1 MTPLLLPSRP
11 ADLNKN
17 LADAA
22 RFFERLARSVPQ
34 PMPPIIEWAEANVHL
49 NGAKGEM
56 FRIDNTPWTRL
67 PIELCFQP
75 HIRSVTYV
83 KPTRTGG
90 SAAGHA
96 VICGWS
102 KVATG
107 QIQYNWP
114 NDGKAEEIWDKEFEK
129 ILAQSIQYR
138 RYIADRFK
146 ARKGLVILPN
156 CSISMQGVFAESALD
171 SDTVP
176 YQVNEEVHAWAHG
189 MLAKAYGRGDAC
201 DFPIRFNISNA
212 GLDGDQLH
220 EAFKDGT
227 MRQWEVVC
235 PHCGNPNHEANKV
248 YHTMRVRWDERHP
261 DHGGLWYDHDRAKRP
276 DGSYDYNA
284 IAATVEYRMPCGGRI
299 ANDITARRALSASGR
314 YSAPFNTGAMPGYE
328 SMTHQAVI
336 AHTMDWV
343 NIIRRRNNALAAR
356 RTGDE
361 DSYRKYV
368 QEVEC
373 EFYSPDKIPFTGNIV
388 TNQSVQKDREGW
400 PHRTARIAIF
410 DWQKGYRHKGE
421 LIHYEGII
429 LDVDDRCN
437 SMIVWEGTI
446 ESDPELIQLC
456 TEYGLAPNTE
466 AAKLVLID
474 CTGINNKAI
483 LQLCYQQGYTAISS
497 AESRQEMFRDH
508 PDKIARFYSAGKP
521 IADQLNRP
529 LKYERIFGERQPNG
543 DVPMVPDPLE
553 PIVISV
559 NKGGMLGKA
568 FYYLEMKAAVTAN
581 AQKENPP
588 REPHPGEYC
597 ELTIPSDVSEEFLK
611 QFNSWERVNKDQKSK
626 TIDVKSASA
635 ERFRPLTNN
644 DHRFICF
651 CYGIMYL
658 DWCFLL
664 GDALASLGHKN
675 ETTEGKTEK

>member
-1 MTPLLLPSRP
+1 MNLLFPARP
-11 ADLNKN
+11 ADHTKN
-17 LADAA
+17 LADTA
-22 RFFERLARSVPQ
+22 RFFERLAASVPQ
-34 PMPPIIEWAEANVHL
+34 PMPPIIEWAEANVRL

-90 SAAGHA
+90 SAAGHV

-129 ILAQSIQYR
+129 ILAQSIHYR

-212 GLDGDQLH
+212 GMEGDQLH

-227 MRQWEVVC
+227 QRQWEVAC
-235 PHCGNPNHEANKV
+235 PHCGNPNFEANKV
-248 YHTMRVRWDERHP
+248 YHTMRVRWDDKHP
-261 DHGGLWYDHDRAKRP
+261 EHGGLWYDHDRAKRP
-276 DGSYDYNA
+276 DGSYDYNV
-284 IAATVEYRMPCGGRI
+284 IASTVEYRMPCGGRI
-299 ANDITARRALSASGR
+299 PNDIVARRALSASGR
-314 YSAPFNTGAMPGYE
+314 YSAPYNTGAMPGYE

-356 RTGDE
+356 RSGDE
-361 DSYRKYV
+361 DSFRKYV

-373 EFYSPDKIPFTGNIV
+373 EFYSPSKIPFSGETITV
-388 TNQSVQKDREGW
+388 QSVVKDRAGL
-400 PHRTARIAIF
+400 PDRAFRQATF
-410 DWQKGYRHKGE
+410 DWQQGYKHKGQ
-421 LIHYEGII
+421 LIHYWGVIR
-429 LDVDDRCN
+429 DVLSDCN
-437 SMIVWEGTI
+437 SQIVWEGMVT
-446 ESDPELIQLC
+446 SDTELNQLIR
-456 TEYGLAPNTE
+456 EFEVDPAH
-466 AAKLVLID
+466 VLID
-474 CTGINNKAI
+474 ASKNTKAI
-483 LQLCYQQGYTAISS
+483 LQLCYQQGYKAVMLNASHVGT
-497 AESRQEMFRDH
+497 FRDH
-508 PDKIARFYSAGKP
+508 PDKVPRYYSAGKP
-521 IADQLNRP
+521 IHAQLNVKP
-529 LKYERIFGERQPNG
+529 IYEYVFGERQADG
-543 DVPMVPDPLE
+543 TVPVVPDPRE
-553 PIVISV
+553 PLIIEV
-559 NKGGMLGKA
+559 NKAGLLSNHFFCRNLKTNVIENCK
-568 FYYLEMKAAVTAN
+568 L
-581 AQKENPP
+581 ENPP
-588 REPHPGEYC
+588 RVPDPCEYFSMVIPG
-597 ELTIPSDVSEEFLK
+597 DVSEEFLR
-611 QFNSWERVNKDQKSK
+611 QYDSWERKPGNVK
-626 TIDVKSASA
+626 TRTGDLRSRSG
-635 ERFRPLTNN
+635 ETFRQLIPD
-644 DHRFICF
+644 DHLLMCVAFAD
-651 CYGIMYL
+651 MYL

-664 GDALASLGHKN
+664 GDALASLGIRPET
-675 ETTEGKTEK
+675 ETTNEAKKYD